1 MANQSQKLW
10 FKKTLVITVE
20 HYGLLQCGTK
30 TMTKTMKNIIV
41 ISYDTH
47 KAEAWLIPTLKE
59 LLFIEIVVSI
69 KFSPLLF

>member
-47 KAEAWLIPTLKE
+47 KAEAWYKPKKDK
-59 LLFIEIVVSI
+59 IEV
-69 KFSPLLF
+69 PLASGPQQVD

>member
-47 KAEAWLIPTLKE
+47 KAEAWLKA
-59 LLFIEIVVSI
+59 
-69 KFSPLLF
+69 

>member
-47 KAEAWLIPTLKE
+47 KAEAWFEGQCTKE
-59 LLFIEIVVSI
+59 GYTVGWHA
-69 KFSPLLF
+69 

>member
-47 KAEAWLIPTLKE
+47 KAEAWLHPTNDAMDYRGRFLKD
-59 LLFIEIVVSI
+59 
-69 KFSPLLF
+69 